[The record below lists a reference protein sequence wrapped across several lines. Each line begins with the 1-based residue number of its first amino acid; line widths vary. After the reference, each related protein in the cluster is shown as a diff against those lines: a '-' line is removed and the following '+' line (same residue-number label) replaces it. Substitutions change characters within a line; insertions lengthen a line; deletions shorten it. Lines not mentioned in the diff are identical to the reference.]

1 MSAPP
6 AREYFAVVIA
16 APSGAGKRTVLERVR
31 ARESEIAWAVSATTR
46 PPRPGETEGKDYYFL
61 SRAAFEEGVAAGR
74 FVEWAE
80 VHGNL
85 YGTLKSEIDRCRE
98 TEKDVLLELD
108 VQGMRSLRRLG
119 HDVVGVFIVP
129 PSMEELERRLR
140 GRGTDSEDVIALRL
154 QNARAEMAARGEFDY
169 IVVNDVV
176 DRAAEDVI
184 AILRAER
191 LRARRQR
198 LSG

>member
-1 MSAPP
+1 MSTPP
-6 AREYFAVVIA
+6 ARECFAIVIA
-16 APSGAGKRTVLERVR
+16 APSGAGKRTVLDRVR
-31 ARESEIAWAVSATTR
+31 ALDAGLAWAVSATTR

-61 SRAAFEEGVAAGR
+61 SRAAFEEGIAAGH

-85 YGTLKSEIDRCRE
+85 YGTLKSEIERCRE
-98 TEKDVLLELD
+98 TGKDTLLELD
-108 VQGMRSLRRLG
+108 VQGMRHLRRMG
-119 HDVVGVFIVP
+119 YDVVGVFIMP

-140 GRGTDSEDVIALRL
+140 GRGTDSEEVIAVRL
-154 QNARAEMAARGEFDY
+154 ANARAEMAARGEFDY
-169 IVVNDVV
+169 VVVNDVV
-176 DRAAEDVI
+176 DRAAEDVA

-198 LSG
+198 LSE

>member
-6 AREYFAVVIA
+6 ARECFVIVIA

-31 ARESEIAWAVSATTR
+31 VLDAGLAWAVSATTR
-46 PPRPGETEGKDYYFL
+46 PPRPGELEGRDYYFL
-61 SRAAFEEGVAAGR
+61 SRAVFEEGIAAGR

-85 YGTLKSEIDRCRE
+85 YGTLRSEMDRCRD
-98 TEKDVLLELD
+98 TGKDTLLELD
-108 VQGMRSLRRLG
+108 VQGMRQLRRLDY
-119 HDVVGVFIVP
+119 DVVSVFIMP
-129 PSMEELERRLR
+129 PSMEELARRLR
-140 GRGTDSEDVIALRL
+140 GRGTDSEEVIAVRL
-154 QNARAEMAARGEFDY
+154 ANARAEMAACGEFEY
-169 IVVNDVV
+169 VVVNDVV
-176 DRAAEDVI
+176 DRAAEDLT
-184 AILRAER
+184 AIFRAER